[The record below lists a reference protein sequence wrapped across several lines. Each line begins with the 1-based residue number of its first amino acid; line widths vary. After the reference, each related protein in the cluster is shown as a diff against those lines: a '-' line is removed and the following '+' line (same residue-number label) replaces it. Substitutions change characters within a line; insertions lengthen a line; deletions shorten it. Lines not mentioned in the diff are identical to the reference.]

1 MPRRY
6 AVTLVAPEQVTAGEG
21 GSFPF
26 ELYDRRCLAQG
37 DSWFS
42 IGALPPGATSNVLA
56 ELKLARS
63 TVVVNCARPGK
74 VLRRMN
80 DITSESSFVNLLA
93 GSVAMQWHAIL
104 VSGGGND
111 LIDAACACPRHPP
124 AKRLLLTAAER
135 PLDPANGDDYVSPA
149 GWATFEGY
157 LGRVFDAL
165 VRRRDR
171 GVNRGVPMLFHT
183 YAAAMPRPAGAGF
196 GFGPWLA
203 PSLQRFDVP
212 QAQWLAVS
220 TALTDRLAALLQRL
234 IDRHLQAD
242 PAANLHLVDTRS
254 APLVLAQPTDT
265 GVAGDFHNEI
275 HLTSRGYRKAA
286 AVWQRV
292 LDPILR
298 VDSISVEAQN
308 RSA

>member
-1 MPRRY
+1 MPRHYR
-6 AVTLVAPEQVTAGEG
+6 VELVAPEQVVGGESG
-21 GSFPF
+21 GFAF
-26 ELYDRRCLAQG
+26 DLYARKCLAQG

-42 IGALPPGATSNVLA
+42 IGAFPPGATSNVLA
-56 ELKLARS
+56 ELRLARA
-63 TVVVNCARPGK
+63 TAVVNCARPGQ
-74 VLRRMN
+74 VLQHMN
-80 DITSESSFVNLLA
+80 DTSSESWFVSLLA
-93 GSVAMQWHAIL
+93 GHVAMRWDAIL
-104 VSGGGND
+104 ISGGGND
-111 LIDAACACPRHPP
+111 LIDAAAVGPQHPA
-124 AKRLLLTAAER
+124 AKRLLLTPAER
-135 PLDPANGDDYVSPA
+135 PLDPTAGDDFVSPA

-183 YAAAMPRPAGAGF
+183 YATVMPRPAGAGL

-203 PSLQRFDVP
+203 PSLRRFEVP

-234 IDRHLQAD
+234 IAKHLQAD
-242 PAANLHLVDTRS
+242 PAANLHLVDTRT

-275 HLTSRGYRKAA
+275 HLTYRGYRKAA

-298 VDSISVEAQN
+298 
-308 RSA
+308 